1 MDIMDTSKE
10 VSTTKPHTHTKNLLM
25 FLNSVFYGI
34 LSSLGK
40 EIDVLFWALS
50 LKAKSSK
57 PKKTQK
63 DSCEFLVKYISLKVN
78 M

>member
-40 EIDVLFWALS
+40 EIDVFVLS
-50 LKAKSSK
+50 SV
-57 PKKTQK
+57 T
-63 DSCEFLVKYISLKVN
+63 
-78 M
+78 